1 MKNLLA
7 LNYWVMGGFD
17 AQTDI
22 CTAIKQAKE
31 YGLDAIEFTFGEIIK
46 EDITD
51 SELEEIRKCAEENNI
66 KLKTLATGFYWGC
79 SFSSDDKAD
88 RKRAIEFTIKYLKAA
103 SKLGAESILVVPGA
117 VEVPWEENSPVID
130 YALVWERSIKV
141 LKELAPLA
149 EELKVNIAV
158 ENVWNNFL
166 LSPIEMKHYL
176 DEIDSLYV
184 GAYFDV
190 GNVVRVGVPEHWIK
204 ILGKRI
210 KAIHIKNFKR
220 EDACGGLHGFGDNLL
235 EGDINFDNVKA
246 ALTEINY
253 QGPITAEMI
262 PFSRLPNLILPDEP
276 LAKATAKRLIEI
288 FRGKVLG

>member
-17 AQTDI
+17 AQTDV

-31 YGLDAIEFTFGEIIK
+31 YGLDGIEFTFGEIIS
-46 EDITD
+46 ENITD
-51 SELEEIRKCAEENNI
+51 SELEKIKNCADENNI

-79 SFSSDDKAD
+79 SFSSNDEAD
-88 RKRAIEFTIKYLKAA
+88 RKRAIEFTKKYLNAA
-103 SKLGAESILVVPGA
+103 SKLGVESILVVPGA
-117 VEVPWEENSPVID
+117 VEVPWEENSPKVD
-130 YALVWERSIKV
+130 YDVVWERSTKA
-141 LKELAPLA
+141 LKELVPVA
-149 EELKVNIAV
+149 EDLKVNIAI

-166 LSPIEMKHYL
+166 LSPIEMKMYL
-176 DEIDSLYV
+176 DEIGSVYV

-220 EDACGGLHGFGDNLL
+220 EDACGGLHGFGDNIL
-235 EGDINFDNVKA
+235 EGDINFDNVKV
-246 ALTEINY
+246 ALEKINY
-253 QGPITAEMI
+253 ESPITAEMI
-262 PFSRLPNLILPDEP
+262 PFSRLPNLVLPDEP
-276 LAKATAKRLIEI
+276 LAKVTAERLIKLFED
-288 FRGKVLG
+288 